1 MKEESEIYP
10 TVLSINYERNVFGSK
25 RLFTEMRSQIGL
37 DEDLFFSYQ
46 LLYGVDQLALTEQ
59 LIYDCSIRVVRI
71 CEALGEHKH
80 THA

>member
-10 TVLSINYERNVFGSK
+10 TVLSINYERNVCWDK
-25 RLFTEMRSQIGL
+25 RLFTEMRNQIGL
-37 DEDLFFSYQ
+37 YEDLFYSYK
-46 LLYGVDQLALTEQ
+46 LLYEVDQLALTEL